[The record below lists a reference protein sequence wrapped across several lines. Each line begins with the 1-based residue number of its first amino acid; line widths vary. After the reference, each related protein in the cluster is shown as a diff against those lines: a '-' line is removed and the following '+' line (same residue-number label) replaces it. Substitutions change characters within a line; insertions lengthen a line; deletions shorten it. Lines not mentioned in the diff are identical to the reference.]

1 MMNIFHKVTL
11 QSMKK
16 SRTRTIVTVIGVILS
31 AAMITAVTTFSVS
44 LLNYMIKGAT
54 VKYGGWHVEFLD
66 VDSSFGEARAR
77 DAGVAG
83 TAISENIGY
92 AELKGGKNP
101 NKPYLF
107 IAGFSKEA
115 FDTVPIELVSGR
127 LPENSG
133 EILVPAHVA
142 ANGGVTYAV
151 GDTLS
156 LAIGS
161 RMAGEGRLGQHDP
174 FPARNEPGKE
184 NETFV
189 PQEERTY
196 TVVGICER
204 PAFEEFTAPGYT
216 LITTEDTAAG
226 LTAGSTGQTAS
237 LSIFVTLKNPGK
249 VQAYIERTA
258 GQSAY
263 VLNDNVLRFLGVSSD
278 HLFNML
284 FFQAQIYVL
293 PEKGVQNGGQ
303 WDKDKHSHNS
313 HQASAESY
321 GYQYPDRWKSY
332 GTAYHMRIDQVTFN
346 LL

>member
-133 EILVPAHVA
+133 EITFQLGDAYELVSYDRIQVTVTEKGPSADSTAASTDESQEGTESETSEGPASTSKA
-142 ANGGVTYAV
+142 
-151 GDTLS
+151 
-156 LAIGS
+156 
-161 RMAGEGRLGQHDP
+161 
-174 FPARNEPGKE
+174 EPG
-184 NETFV
+184 
-189 PQEERTY
+189 Q
-196 TVVGICER
+196 
-204 PAFEEFTAPGYT
+204 
-216 LITTEDTAAG
+216 
-226 LTAGSTGQTAS
+226 
-237 LSIFVTLKNPGK
+237 
-249 VQAYIERTA
+249 
-258 GQSAY
+258 
-263 VLNDNVLRFLGVSSD
+263 
-278 HLFNML
+278 
-284 FFQAQIYVL
+284 
-293 PEKGVQNGGQ
+293 
-303 WDKDKHSHNS
+303 
-313 HQASAESY
+313 
-321 GYQYPDRWKSY
+321 
-332 GTAYHMRIDQVTFN
+332 
-346 LL
+346 